1 MIYAPRKKSLNNVSL
16 ATAINSAIVQ
26 TNDQGMQKMRH
37 LENTAYTSM
46 PWKNGGGV
54 TTEIIVHPAKAPM
67 ADFDWRISMAN
78 VAQDGPFSI
87 FPGVDRTL
95 CILGKA

>member
-1 MIYAPRKKSLNNVSL
+1 
-16 ATAINSAIVQ
+16 
-26 TNDQGMQKMRH
+26 
-37 LENTAYTSM
+37 M

-54 TTEIIVHPAKAPM
+54 TTEIIVHPAKASM

-87 FPGVDRTL
+87 FPGVDRT
-95 CILGKA
+95 